1 MGIEVVEDEG
11 TRRKALAA
19 MRRLR
24 REPLLRM
31 DHGTGRVFGH
41 LAAQLR
47 KQGRGEEFRIMDLW
61 PAAQAVQR
69 KFRLLTFNDK
79 HFKGI
84 PGLNPVVL
92 PQA

>member
-31 DHGTGRVFGH
+31 DMARQSLRSPGR
-41 LAAQLR
+41 QLR